1 MKNQYRRNECLIYTH
16 WISFCPLYTSVG
28 RVRLLGWKRAQHF
41 FGESRSSEMNEMSR
55 VKSNVYP
62 NDLQHLFF
70 CFRNWAKKF
79 RWWCAWVLIARAPS
93 SSAVVKSRE
102 TFFFSRDDRAT
113 ISDDERRRNRKN
125 RNIRNSL
132 SIVAQNQSRRWKNWW
147 KNYVL
152 IVCASIL
159 NCLHRTEF
167 PSIIISHP

>member
-1 MKNQYRRNECLIYTH
+1 MKNQYRRNECLIYTR

-28 RVRLLGWKRAQHF
+28 RVRLDE
-41 FGESRSSEMNEMSR
+41 ESAAFWGVRSSEMNEMSR

-70 CFRNWAKKF
+70 LLSELSKEVDDGVRECWS
-79 RWWCAWVLIARAPS
+79 RAPRLLLRW
-93 SSAVVKSRE
+93 VKSRE
-102 TFFFSRDDRAT
+102 TFFSRDDRAT

-132 SIVAQNQSRRWKNWW
+132 SITAQNQTRRWKNWW

-152 IVCASIL
+152 ILCASIL